1 MRPCGCKNTSIQKT
15 NNLLSGKRL
24 RRQGYLRYNKRMSK
38 TSLKWLRPLVV
49 FFLALITYS
58 YIARQ
63 FLTGSSVAPYF
74 VSLANSFLHGRTDI
88 EPSADNLGYDL
99 IHYQDHWYVA
109 QPPLPALLL
118 MPVVLLRGVGHTS
131 DVAFNVFLG
140 ACSVALCDIAIGAAV
155 PTCATWKRN
164 WLTLLFGLGTV
175 LVSLSVLGTVWF
187 MGQVAA
193 AVFTWA
199 FIWMVVSRR
208 PLLAGT
214 MLGLAILGRPFILP
228 GALVF
233 AAGYWLWLR
242 RDFWECRSLRNA
254 AVLFALPLIVSLS
267 FTATYNYS
275 RFGSPFDFGYSYL
288 SDAPNIKQRRLT
300 YGIFSP
306 VFLPE
311 NLAVA
316 TVNPPIFYAD
326 CSYPLCAKIAPD
338 PWGMGLLWTSPL
350 LLYALL
356 VVPFSKT
363 ERRYRYLLAVTI
375 GLVLL
380 PSLLYHN
387 TGAAQFG
394 YRFALDALPFWMVLL
409 ASEVATRWSR
419 VMIAAILY
427 SVAVNVW
434 GAYWLINLIVL
445 GRS

>member
-1 MRPCGCKNTSIQKT
+1 
-15 NNLLSGKRL
+15 
-24 RRQGYLRYNKRMSK
+24 MSK
-38 TSLKWLRPLVV
+38 TSWKWLRPLVV
-49 FFLALITYS
+49 FLLALITYA
-58 YIARQ
+58 YIAQQ
-63 FLTGSSVAPYF
+63 FLTGPSVAPYF
-74 VSLANSFLHGRTDI
+74 VSLADSFLHGRVDI

-118 MPVVLLRGVGHTS
+118 MPIVLLRGVGHTS
-131 DVAFNVFLG
+131 DVAFNIFLG

-155 PTCATWKRN
+155 PNCATWKRN
-164 WLTLLFGLGTV
+164 WLTLFFGAGTV

-199 FIWMVVSRR
+199 FIWMVVSPR
-208 PLLAGT
+208 PLLAGA
-214 MLGLAILGRPFILP
+214 MLGLVILGRPFILP

-233 AAGYWLWLR
+233 AGGYWLWIR
-242 RDFWECRSLRNA
+242 RDFWQCRSLRQ
-254 AVLFALPLIVSLS
+254 AVIFFVAPLIISGT
-267 FTATYNYS
+267 FIGGYNWS
-275 RFGSPFDFGYSYL
+275 RFRNPFDFGYNYL
-288 SDAPNIKQRRLT
+288 SDAANIKQRRLT

-316 TVNPPIFYAD
+316 MVNPPVFYAD
-326 CSYPLCAKIAPD
+326 CSYPLCANIAPD

-356 VVPFSKT
+356 AVPFSNT
-363 ERRYRYLLAVTI
+363 ERHYRYLLAVTI

-394 YRFALDALPFWMVLL
+394 YRFALDALPFWIVLL
-409 ASEVATRWSR
+409 ASELAMRWSR
-419 VMIAAILY
+419 AIIAAILY

-434 GAYWLINLIVL
+434 GAYWLINLIVY
-445 GRS
+445 GHT